1 LCGLNHA
8 LCGKFTDNFVTAVY
22 VYVDLEKNLMR
33 YAGAGHPPVLQWR
46 SSTGKTTQVLEN
58 GLVLGMLEEAVYT
71 ALELTLEPGD
81 RHILYTDGIL
91 EAANPAQ
98 EMYGVDRFIEFMNVN
113 KSLPADQFADTFLA
127 EITNWT
133 RQSAD
138 HGQQDDITLL
148 LFDFK
153 RP

>member
-1 LCGLNHA
+1 
-8 LCGKFTDNFVTAVY
+8 
-22 VYVDLEKNLMR
+22 
-33 YAGAGHPPVLQWR
+33 
-46 SSTGKTTQVLEN
+46 
-58 GLVLGMLEEAVYT
+58 
-71 ALELTLEPGD
+71 
-81 RHILYTDGIL
+81 
-91 EAANPAQ
+91 
-98 EMYGVDRFIEFMNVN
+98 MYGVDRFIEFMNVN

-138 HGQQDDITLL
+138 QGQQDDITLL

>member
-1 LCGLNHA
+1 M
-8 LCGKFTDNFVTAVY
+8 F
-22 VYVDLEKNLMR
+22 
-33 YAGAGHPPVLQWR
+33 
-46 SSTGKTTQVLEN
+46 
-58 GLVLGMLEEAVYT
+58 EEAAYA

-91 EAANPAQ
+91 EATNRAQ
-98 EMYGVDRFIEFMNVN
+98 EMYGADRFMHFMKSN
-113 KSLPADQFADTFLA
+113 KSLSADPFADTFLA

-133 RQSAD
+133 GQSAD

-153 RP
+153 RVRIPTMAEIKSPFGPARTTGLCVDRSLRDWP